1 MSLLSALQRQKEIYT
16 AGFSGRRPLVPTD
29 AATLAQKAEE
39 YCSKKAYAYIAG
51 GAGAQDTIDNNR
63 QGLRRWSIVPQML
76 RDVSER
82 DLSITLL
89 GRKLPSPLLAAPI
102 GVLDL
107 VHPEGDLA
115 VARACS
121 RLGVPMIYSNQA
133 SFAMEDCAAEM
144 GESPRWFQLYWSKSD
159 ALVQS
164 FLRRAEQCGCEAIVV
179 TLDTTMLGWRPRD
192 LNLGYLP
199 FSYASGIGQYVSDPI
214 FVELVGDPKT
224 AAQVETEGGFS
235 FTKLFNFIRLVR
247 NYKGGGSFT
256 QKFRSKLPVTA
267 VRKFTDIYSRPSI
280 SWQDL
285 GWLRKQTQ
293 LPILL
298 KGILQAGDAQKALD
312 HGVNGIIVSNHGGRQ
327 IGGAIAAIDALP
339 DIVQVINGQIPV
351 LMDSG
356 IRDGADVFKAL
367 ALGAEAVCLGR
378 PYVYGLAI
386 DGQLGVE
393 AVFRNIIAEFELTM
407 GLSGCS
413 RVADISHDLLKRTQ
427 YYG

>member
-16 AGFSGRRPLVPTD
+16 AGFSGKRPTIPTD
-29 AATLAQKAEE
+29 ATSLAEKAEE
-39 YCSKKAYAYIAG
+39 YCTRKAFAYIDG
-51 GAGAQDTIDNNR
+51 GAGAQDTIQNNR
-63 QGLRRWSIVPQML
+63 KGFRQWSIVPQML

-82 DLSITLL
+82 DISVELF
-89 GRKLPSPLLAAPI
+89 GRKLPSPLLTAPI

-121 RLGVPMIYSNQA
+121 TLGIPMIFSNQA

-144 GESPRWFQLYWSKSD
+144 GDNPRWFQLYWSKSND
-159 ALVQS
+159 LVQS
-164 FLRRAEQCGCEAIVV
+164 FLRRAEQCACEAIVV

-199 FSYASGIGQYVSDPI
+199 FSYASGIGQYVSDPV
-214 FVELVGDPKT
+214 FVKLVGDPKT

-235 FTKLFNFIRLVR
+235 FTKLFNFIRLVS

-280 SWQDL
+280 SWSDL
-285 GWLRKQTQ
+285 KWLREQTS

-298 KGILQAGDAQKALD
+298 KGILHAADAQKALD
-312 HGVNGIIVSNHGGRQ
+312 HGVDGLIVSNHGGRQ
-327 IGGAIAAIDALP
+327 IGGSIAAIDALP
-339 DIVQVINGQIPV
+339 DIAQVVQGAIPV

-367 ALGAEAVCLGR
+367 ALGANAVCIGR

-386 DGQLGVE
+386 DGQTGVE
-393 AVFRNIIAEFELTM
+393 TVLRNMVAEFELTM
-407 GLSGCS
+407 GLAGCR
-413 RVADISHDLLKRTQ
+413 RVVDISKDLLKRTEH
-427 YYG
+427 YG